1 MISDEFEI
9 TTLWHKEKKA
19 HKLRIKGIGGECIM
33 RNDAQ
38 TDNILDGKH
47 GTTFVLKVREDVEFD
62 NVANNLKSWI
72 VVPQCKVEYKEET
85 DDSIRIGYDN
95 EEEALKVFCFL

>member
-1 MISDEFEI
+1 
-9 TTLWHKEKKA
+9 
-19 HKLRIKGIGGECIM
+19 M

-85 DDSIRIGYDN
+85 DGSIRIGYDN
-95 EEEALKVFCFL
+95 EEEALKSFLLSIGINIDEKQYRIKKFHTTGIVFYYFGKEK